1 MKRLILT
8 LPLALYPLLAGCPSP
23 TEPPAAPPGN
33 PPAIS
38 QPAGLPDMPPDPRAG
53 QNSGNSS
60 RPAANNPAVGSTTL
74 PAKPVNGSALNK
86 FFPQGV
92 TYTQEKS
99 GYSMA
104 NLKGG
109 GTLAIS
115 DLAGNPPARDKYNI
129 SSLSIAGYPATKS
142 GTQGV
147 SILVGDRYQVTVRGT
162 ANAEAA
168 LSSADLSGLA
178 ALK

>member
-1 MKRLILT
+1 MKRLLLT

-23 TEPPAAPPGN
+23 AEPPVAPPGN
-33 PPAIS
+33 PPAVS
-38 QPAGLPDMPPDPRAG
+38 QPAGLPDMPPDPRSAQG
-53 QNSGNSS
+53 SSGHVSHVE
-60 RPAANNPAVGSTTL
+60 VGSTTL

-92 TYTQEKS
+92 TFTQEKS
-99 GYSMA
+99 GFSMA

-168 LSSADLSGLA
+168 LSSANLSGLA